1 MGPGTS
7 SDVVA
12 ILYMVIAAAL
22 AIAAVGFVLHRRGQ
36 LNGRRAGLALAL
48 TCVSP
53 ILIGIII
60 YVWNVPA

>member
-1 MGPGTS
+1 VGPGTS

-12 ILYMVIAAAL
+12 ILYMVIAATL
-22 AIAAVGFVLHRRGQ
+22 AIAAVGFMLHRRGH

-48 TCVSP
+48 ACVSP